1 MVIEWSGPSEAS
13 KLLVYAE
20 GTTSKLRNY
29 TSFTVIVTDINDNA
43 PVFSESPYRF
53 SIKENAHGSTECLTF
68 VGLIQSTD
76 ADSKINQFVTYTT
89 DDDDFEVRDND
100 LMAVNCISRNS
111 VKYATGEVRVT
122 ITALNNGTNAT
133 LTTDVNVTIE
143 VVDINDHAPEF
154 VNDDFSVSLEDLSTV
169 RVIFQGDVNDMDEGP
184 FNNESVFSLADDQDD
199 VIYSLFHM
207 SSDGDLTVQDI
218 GISDEYLIY
227 EVIIMATDMGQPP
240 LSSSRTVTV
249 YIGIVDVTEPYFL
262 PSDRNQTFERKE
274 NQDDCLNISYPLICN
289 ETTYL
294 EVYYEHVVKP
304 ESGEIVYLFSII
316 ETENALSLCSKE
328 LDREVSSSYTVT
340 LTACYEAQGV
350 CNSTDTTCSDL
361 TRKRRGVQEVGTN
374 TIIFTI
380 TVTDENDSPP
390 SFQFPGNTIGTA
402 YYLAAIDS
410 TQFGSPVYTVIAE
423 DADASWEFNYTL
435 TSLSEDDVE
444 GPKNTIVIDPSDGRI
459 TTNSLL
465 YPSLSD
471 AWSWEWEKEN
481 NFRASRTQ
489 DPYNVTVCDT
499 SPTSSDISQ
508 CDTTRLTF
516 KILLSFEHI
525 IIRFNKPVATIMPR
539 QNDIISCI
547 AENMDPTNMLEINL
561 QFLSPVKEDDQD
573 IMHLESGREL
583 ARELTVR
590 DEEKGI
596 VNPVFQFDDEAD
608 DDVEIMATEACYQAY
623 KP

>member
-1 MVIEWSGPSEAS
+1 
-13 KLLVYAE
+13 
-20 GTTSKLRNY
+20 
-29 TSFTVIVTDINDNA
+29 
-43 PVFSESPYRF
+43 
-53 SIKENAHGSTECLTF
+53 
-68 VGLIQSTD
+68 
-76 ADSKINQFVTYTT
+76 
-89 DDDDFEVRDND
+89 
-100 LMAVNCISRNS
+100 MAVNCISRNS
-111 VKYATGEVRVT
+111 VKYATGEVVVT
-122 ITALNNGTNAT
+122 ITALNNGTNVNQ
-133 LTTDVNVTIE
+133 TTDVNVTIE

-154 VNDDFSVSLEDLSTV
+154 VNDDFSVSLEDLFTD
-169 RVIFQGDVNDMDEGP
+169 RVIFQGEVNDMDEGP
-184 FNNESVFSLADDQDD
+184 FNNKVVFSLADDQDD
-199 VIYSLFHM
+199 VMIYSLFHM
-207 SSDGDLTVQDI
+207 SSDGALTVRDI
-218 GISDEYLIY
+218 DISDEYLMDIY

-240 LSSSRTVTV
+240 LSSSRTVT
-249 YIGIVDVTEPYFL
+249 T
-262 PSDRNQTFERKE
+262 
-274 NQDDCLNISYPLICN
+274 CN

-294 EVYYEHVVKP
+294 EVNYTLKVEP
-304 ESGEIVYLFSII
+304 ESDLFSII

-573 IMHLESGREL
+573 M
-583 ARELTVR
+583 
-590 DEEKGI
+590 
-596 VNPVFQFDDEAD
+596 
-608 DDVEIMATEACYQAY
+608 
-623 KP
+623 